1 MVHPDEKDVRVAIR
15 KQHILA
21 NTLPDSNKWLVLVV
35 VSTALF
41 LISIDMTVLYTA
53 LPRLTHDL
61 AANSSQK
68 LWIVNAFPLVM
79 AGLLPTMGLLGDRIG
94 HRRIFLW
101 GLVAFAS
108 ASLLAAYAPS
118 ANVLIGARAL
128 LAVAA
133 SMMMPGTLSLLR
145 LTFTTDKER
154 GQAIGIWAA
163 VFSGGVAIGP
173 LIGGALLSH
182 FWWGSVFLINVPV
195 VVLALI
201 FTPFIVPAGSRNAE
215 RQLDLLNSLLAM
227 VAMVSLVYALMEVA
241 RPDAGELQAT
251 IAGVAGLTFMV
262 IFVKRQRR
270 SPSPMVDFSLF
281 SNGRLTAGVLTAMFA
296 TLAGTGVQ
304 LVLTQRL
311 QLVIGYSPLH
321 AALFMLPLS
330 ISAFVAGSLN
340 GFVLHKVGIG
350 RALWTSLIVAAVGLI
365 GYAIFRNSSAVEQA
379 ASLVIFGFGVGVG
392 SAMASTAIMIN
403 APEDKAGMAASIESV
418 AYELGGVLG
427 VATLGSILSF
437 TYTKALVLPQG
448 LPAPALAKDSLD
460 QALLLAEHLPGD
472 AMVKLVTQAKTAF
485 DIAFVTVLVAGTAIL
500 LLMAAA
506 IARISSRAR
515 TLEPS
520 RG

>member
-1 MVHPDEKDVRVAIR
+1 M
-15 KQHILA
+15 LS
-21 NTLPDSNKWLVLVV
+21 NNKWLVLVV

-61 AANSSQK
+61 AADSSQK
-68 LWIVNAFPLVM
+68 LWIVDTFPLVM
-79 AGLLPTMGLLGDRIG
+79 AGLLPTMGMLGDRIG
-94 HRRIFLW
+94 HRRVFLW
-101 GLVAFAS
+101 GLIAFAS
-108 ASLLAAYAPS
+108 ASLIAAYAPS
-118 ANVLIGARAL
+118 ASALIAARAF
-128 LAVAA
+128 LAVGAA
-133 SMMMPGTLSLLR
+133 MMMPATLSLLR

-195 VVLALI
+195 VVMALI
-201 FTPFIVPAGSRNAE
+201 FTPLIVPVGKGNPE
-215 RQLDLLNSLLAM
+215 RQFDALNSLLAM
-227 VAMVSLVYALMEVA
+227 IAMISLVYALMEVA
-241 RPDAGELQAT
+241 KPE
-251 IAGVAGLTFMV
+251 AGLFDATFAGFIGMTFMI
-262 IFVKRQRR
+262 IFVRRQNR
-270 SPSPMVDFSLF
+270 SPSPMIDFSLF
-281 SNGRLTAGVLTAMFA
+281 VNGRFTAGVLTAMVA
-296 TLAGTGVQ
+296 TVAGTGVQ

-321 AALFMLPLS
+321 AALFMLPIS

-350 RALWTSLIVAAVGLI
+350 RALWTSLIVAATGLI
-365 GYAIFRNSSAVEQA
+365 GYAVFRNSSAVEQV
-379 ASLVIFGFGVGVG
+379 ASFVVFGFGVGVG

-427 VATLGSILSF
+427 VTILGSILSF

-448 LPAPALAKDSLD
+448 IPAPALARDSLD
-460 QALLLAEHLPGD
+460 QALLLAEHLSGD
-472 AMVKLVTQAKTAF
+472 ATAKLITQAKTAF
-485 DIAFVTVLVAGTAIL
+485 DIAFVTVFVAGTAIM
-500 LLMAAA
+500 LLMAAV
-506 IARISSRAR
+506 IARIISRAK
-515 TLEPS
+515 TPDPS
-520 RG
+520 HAEDELRILS

>member
-21 NTLPDSNKWLVLVV
+21 NTLPYSNKWLLLVV

-61 AANSSQK
+61 AASSSQK

-118 ANVLIGARAL
+118 ANVLIGARAF

-133 SMMMPGTLSLLR
+133 SMMMPATLSLLR

-201 FTPFIVPAGSRNAE
+201 FTPFIVPVGSRNPE

-241 RPDAGELQAT
+241 RPDAGLLQAT
-251 IAGVAGLTFMV
+251 VAGVVGMTFMV

-460 QALLLAEHLPGD
+460 QALLLAEHLSGD
-472 AMVKLVTQAKTAF
+472 ATVKLVTQAKTAF

-506 IARISSRAR
+506 IARIISRAK

-520 RG
+520 RV